1 MITIHYLF
9 FLSKTKIT
17 SPPFYDNLAEA
28 VEFCHIRKLFNQ
40 SIRLSCQDHQYAM
53 MPYVL
58 YIDAKTFYRPVV
70 QTSH

>member
-1 MITIHYLF
+1 MITIHYL

-28 VEFCHIRKLFNQ
+28 VEFCHIRKLLNL

-53 MPYVL
+53 PYVL
-58 YIDAKTFYRPVV
+58 NIDAKTFYRPVV